1 VACFNVSVLADGVAL
16 SGWGVQTLPLVSLP
30 TAQQAFDVLYQVTVM
45 AVSPSGVS
53 GPMANVSW
61 TLTDTRVGEPDFKL
75 SISTHQTETVLT
87 WAWAGAS
94 SLTYAIDGGAWTIIT
109 DSTVLL
115 PHATAGQSHTL
126 AVLGATAVA
135 SWTEYDQHVGVPSFV
150 HVPNNSTTASYYVS
164 VGLASTAALQLFEC
178 SFNNEAFTL
187 CASCHLWS

>member
-1 VACFNVSVLADGVAL
+1 
-16 SGWGVQTLPLVSLP
+16 
-30 TAQQAFDVLYQVTVM
+30 M
-45 AVSPSGVS
+45 R
-53 GPMANVSW
+53 
-61 TLTDTRVGEPDFKL
+61 LTDN
-75 SISTHQTETVLT
+75 
-87 WAWAGAS
+87 
-94 SLTYAIDGGAWTIIT
+94 DGGAWTTIT

-115 PHATAGQSHTL
+115 PHAAAGQSHTL

-135 SWTEYDQHVGVPSFV
+135 SWTEYDQHAGVPSFV